1 MNDILISI
9 IIVNYNVKY
18 FLEQCLTSV
27 FRAIEGIN
35 AEIYV
40 VDNNST
46 DGSVE
51 YLRSRFPQVIFIEN
65 TSNPGFSKANN
76 QAIELAKGKYI
87 LLLNPDTIIGEDILH
102 NLCAFMETHLDAGGV
117 GVKMVDGRG
126 SFLPESKRSFPS
138 PWVSFCKIFGL
149 SKLFP
154 YSSVFAK
161 YSLLYL
167 EADKQHRVDV
177 LSGAFMLLRKE
188 ALDKCGL
195 LDASFFMYG
204 EDIDLS
210 YRLVLGGY
218 KNYYL
223 PEKILHYKGE
233 STKHNDIKY
242 IQAFYGAMHIFYK
255 KYYPHSGWL
264 TSSMIKMAIWSKAL
278 VDIISRSLRVRPL
291 LKNEHQRM
299 LVVCVGKHYEDIKT
313 IILRKMPELDN
324 IYLWDLRKDSLPKGE
339 EFVAEWSQY
348 TDITFCFPDI
358 SFSQILQNINIS
370 YVKRKTYHIY
380 NLESKQLVSPG
391 NK

>member
-18 FLEQCLTSV
+18 FLKQCLTSV

-255 KYYPHSGWL
+255 KYYPHSGW
-264 TSSMIKMAIWSKAL
+264 
-278 VDIISRSLRVRPL
+278 
-291 LKNEHQRM
+291 
-299 LVVCVGKHYEDIKT
+299 
-313 IILRKMPELDN
+313 
-324 IYLWDLRKDSLPKGE
+324 
-339 EFVAEWSQY
+339 
-348 TDITFCFPDI
+348 
-358 SFSQILQNINIS
+358 
-370 YVKRKTYHIY
+370 
-380 NLESKQLVSPG
+380 
-391 NK
+391 

>member
-27 FRAIEGIN
+27 SRAIEGIN

-65 TSNPGFSKANN
+65 VSNPGFSKANN

-102 NLCAFMETHLDAGGV
+102 NLCAFMEKHSEAGGV
-117 GVKMVDGRG
+117 GVKMLDGRG
-126 SFLPESKRSFPS
+126 NFLPESKRSFPS

-154 YSSVFAK
+154 YSSVFSK

-167 EADKQHRVDV
+167 EADKQHCVDV

-195 LDASFFMYG
+195 LDTSFFMYG

-233 STKHNDIKY
+233 Y
-242 IQAFYGAMHIFYK
+242 QA
-255 KYYPHSGWL
+255 
-264 TSSMIKMAIWSKAL
+264 
-278 VDIISRSLRVRPL
+278 
-291 LKNEHQRM
+291 
-299 LVVCVGKHYEDIKT
+299 
-313 IILRKMPELDN
+313 
-324 IYLWDLRKDSLPKGE
+324 
-339 EFVAEWSQY
+339 
-348 TDITFCFPDI
+348 
-358 SFSQILQNINIS
+358 
-370 YVKRKTYHIY
+370 
-380 NLESKQLVSPG
+380 
-391 NK
+391 